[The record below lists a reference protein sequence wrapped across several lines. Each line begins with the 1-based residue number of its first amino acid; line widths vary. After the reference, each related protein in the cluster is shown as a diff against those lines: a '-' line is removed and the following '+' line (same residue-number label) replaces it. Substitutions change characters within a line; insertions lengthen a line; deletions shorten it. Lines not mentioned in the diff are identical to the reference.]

1 MVGRS
6 VDKKDEIRAYIKA
19 RSKLGCSLKKLMTEI
34 STAFGPSCVSYDT
47 VRRWKKKFESGVE
60 SIKNAPKSGR
70 PKSASRKEI
79 VSKIKEIIE
88 GDARFTVRDI
98 ARKVGISL
106 SKVHLILKKHLKVR
120 KIPARW
126 VPHLLTDEQK
136 RQRVKVAK
144 MLLQMFPKY
153 DKKQFA
159 NVVTGDETWV
169 HYFEPVRKVSNKIW
183 ATKHSKRPIIAKR
196 SLSTKK
202 VLYAIFFSG
211 EGVAIKVLV
220 KKGKSITGKY
230 YKDVV
235 LKKLKKYYQKRR
247 PATGFKHVRLLHD
260 NAPAHASAIVTA
272 FLKKEKVCEQI
283 CEVAG
288 ISLND
293 DNLVFSSPST
303 LFKSY
308 RDDGMVITKGSVKRR
323 TDKSIFSLTCVH
335 NYVWKLKEASCDC
348 SKAAP
353 LLHFFFVHASM
364 VSCGICLL
372 LFFCH
377 HENTPI

>member
-6 VDKKDEIRAYIKA
+6 VDKKDEIQAYIKA

-88 GDARFTVRDI
+88 GVARFTVRDI

-106 SKVHLILKKHLKVR
+106 STVHIKKHLKVR
-120 KIPARW
+120 KISARW

-136 RQRVKVAK
+136 RQRVKMAK
-144 MLLQMFPKY
+144 TLLQMFPKY

-183 ATKHSKRPIIAKR
+183 ATKHSKRPIIAKTFFEYKEGFVCNLLLWWR
-196 SLSTKK
+196 SRNKSASEKGQKHHRK
-202 VLYAIFFSG
+202 VLQRCST
-211 EGVAIKVLV
+211 EETE
-220 KKGKSITGKY
+220 KSIIRNALPL
-230 YKDVV
+230 V
-235 LKKLKKYYQKRR
+235 L
-247 PATGFKHVRLLHD
+247 
-260 NAPAHASAIVTA
+260 NMS
-272 FLKKEKVCEQI
+272 
-283 CEVAG
+283 
-288 ISLND
+288 
-293 DNLVFSSPST
+293 VFYMTMPQ
-303 LFKSY
+303 L
-308 RDDGMVITKGSVKRR
+308 I
-323 TDKSIFSLTCVH
+323 
-335 NYVWKLKEASCDC
+335 
-348 SKAAP
+348 P
-353 LLHFFFVHASM
+353 LQ
-364 VSCGICLL
+364 
-372 LFFCH
+372 
-377 HENTPI
+377 

>member
-1 MVGRS
+1 MIGRS
-6 VDKKDEIRAYIKA
+6 VNKKDEIRAYIKA

-34 STAFGPSCVSYDT
+34 SIAFGHSCVSYDT
-47 VRRWKKKFESGVE
+47 VRQWKKKFESGVE

-70 PKSASRKEI
+70 LKFASRKEI

-106 SKVHLILKKHLKVR
+106 STVHLILKKRLKVR
-120 KIPARW
+120 KISARW

-144 MLLQMFPKY
+144 KLLQMFPKY

-159 NVVTGDETWV
+159 NVVIGDETWV

-211 EGVAIKVLV
+211 EGVAIKVPV
-220 KKGKSITGKY
+220 KKGKSITGKH
-230 YKDVV
+230 YKDIV

-247 PATGFKHVRLLHD
+247 PATGFKHVRFLHD
-260 NAPAHASAIVTA
+260 NAPPHTSAIVTA
-272 FLKKEKVCEQI
+272 FCPPPPPPPQY
-283 CEVAG
+283 
-288 ISLND
+288 
-293 DNLVFSSPST
+293 SPDLAPCDFF
-303 LFKSY
+303 LFP
-308 RDDGMVITKGSVKRR
+308 
-323 TDKSIFSLTCVH
+323 
-335 NYVWKLKEASCDC
+335 KLKAFLAGRKYQSRQALGSAIHQYLISVPESAYLDAFKKWIHRLKLCIS
-348 SKAAP
+348 SHGEYFEGMKWV
-353 LLHFFFVHASM
+353 LL
-364 VSCGICLL
+364 G
-372 LFFCH
+372 
-377 HENTPI
+377 

>member
-1 MVGRS
+1 M
-6 VDKKDEIRAYIKA
+6 
-19 RSKLGCSLKKLMTEI
+19 
-34 STAFGPSCVSYDT
+34 SYDT
-47 VRRWKKKFESGVE
+47 VWRWKKKFQSGVE
-60 SIKNAPKSGR
+60 SIKNAPKGR

-106 SKVHLILKKHLKVR
+106 STVHLILKKHWKVR
-120 KIPARW
+120 KISARW

-144 MLLQMFPKY
+144 KLLQMFPKY

-159 NVVTGDETWV
+159 NVVTWV

-183 ATKHSKRPIIAKR
+183 ATKHSKRPIIAKC
-196 SLSTKK
+196 SLNTKK

-211 EGVAIKVLV
+211 EGVAIKVPV

-247 PATGFKHVRLLHD
+247 PATGFKHVRLFVSEIESIPCWAKIPVPTGTWICHSSVPYYC
-260 NAPAHASAIVTA
+260 A
-272 FLKKEKVCEQI
+272 QI
-283 CEVAG
+283 
-288 ISLND
+288 
-293 DNLVFSSPST
+293 
-303 LFKSY
+303 
-308 RDDGMVITKGSVKRR
+308 SV
-323 TDKSIFSLTCVH
+323 
-335 NYVWKLKEASCDC
+335 
-348 SKAAP
+348 P
-353 LLHFFFVHASM
+353 
-364 VSCGICLL
+364 
-372 LFFCH
+372 
-377 HENTPI
+377 

>member
-34 STAFGPSCVSYDT
+34 STAFGPSCVPYDT
-47 VRRWKKKFESGVE
+47 VRWWKKKFESGVE
-60 SIKNAPKSGR
+60 SNKNA

-88 GDARFTVRDI
+88 GYARFTVRDI
-98 ARKVGISL
+98 AQKVGISL
-106 SKVHLILKKHLKVR
+106 STVHLILKKHLKVR
-120 KIPARW
+120 KISARW

-144 MLLQMFPKY
+144 KLLQIFPKY
-153 DKKQFA
+153 DKKHFA

-183 ATKHSKRPIIAKR
+183 ATKHSKRPMIGKR

-211 EGVAIKVLV
+211 EGVAIKVPV

-235 LKKLKKYYQKRR
+235 LKKLKKVLSETT
-247 PATGFKHVRLLHD
+247 P
-260 NAPAHASAIVTA
+260 
-272 FLKKEKVCEQI
+272 
-283 CEVAG
+283 
-288 ISLND
+288 
-293 DNLVFSSPST
+293 
-303 LFKSY
+303 
-308 RDDGMVITKGSVKRR
+308 
-323 TDKSIFSLTCVH
+323 
-335 NYVWKLKEASCDC
+335 
-348 SKAAP
+348 
-353 LLHFFFVHASM
+353 
-364 VSCGICLL
+364 
-372 LFFCH
+372 CH
-377 HENTPI
+377 WF